1 MFTSSISPES
11 LQSLIGG
18 KDPICG
24 KDLKSNTA
32 AASIVREGKTIYF
45 CSGECKTKFEAKPA
59 K

>member
-18 KDPICG
+18 KDPVCG
-24 KDLKSNTA
+24 KDLTATTA
-32 AASIVREGKTIYF
+32 ATSVVQAGKTIYF
-45 CSGECKTKFEAKPA
+45 CSTDCKSKFEAKAA

>member
-18 KDPICG
+18 KDPVCG
-24 KDLKSNTA
+24 KDLTPTTA
-32 AASIVREGKTIYF
+32 ETSIVRDGKTIYF
-45 CSGECKTKFEAKPA
+45 CSGECKTKFKAKPA

>member
-18 KDPICG
+18 KDPVCG
-24 KDLKSNTA
+24 KDLTPTTA
-32 AASIVREGKTIYF
+32 ATSLVKDGKTIYF

>member
-18 KDPICG
+18 KD
-24 KDLKSNTA
+24 LTATTA
-32 AASIVREGKTIYF
+32 ATSVVQAGKTIYF
-45 CSGECKTKFEAKPA
+45 CSTDCKSKFEAKAA

>member
-1 MFTSSISPES
+1 MFSSSISPES

-18 KDPICG
+18 KDPVCG

-32 AASIVREGKTIYF
+32 AASIVQEGKTLYF
-45 CSGECKTKFEAKPA
+45 CSSECKTKFEAKAA

>member
-11 LQSLIGG
+11 LQSLAGG

-24 KDLKSNTA
+24 KDLKANTA
-32 AASIVREGKTIYF
+32 AASIVSEGKTVYF
-45 CSGECKTKFEAKPA
+45 CSAECKAEFEK